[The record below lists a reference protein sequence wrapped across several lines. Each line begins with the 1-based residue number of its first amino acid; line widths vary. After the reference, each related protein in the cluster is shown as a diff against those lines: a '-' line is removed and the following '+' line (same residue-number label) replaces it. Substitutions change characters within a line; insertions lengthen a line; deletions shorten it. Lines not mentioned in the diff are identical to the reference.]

1 MKTLKINWPKTNA
14 ASHNI
19 LFGSSAFYLK
29 WVKLENLR
37 HKIGLT
43 QQTEMCVILKKKT
56 RTHKTNPQKKIKVH
70 GIFMCNNF
78 GIKLLLKNENFVC
91 LMHSYER
98 FRRYFVQ

>member
-1 MKTLKINWPKTNA
+1 MTTLKINWPKTNA

-43 QQTEMCVILKKKT
+43 QQTEMCVILKKKKNKDT
-56 RTHKTNPQKKIKVH
+56 QDKSTKKK
-70 GIFMCNNF
+70 NKSSWNF
-78 GIKLLLKNENFVC
+78 
-91 LMHSYER
+91 Y
-98 FRRYFVQ
+98 VQQFWN